1 LSFNS
6 ALTERAEITSNLF
19 RVGKLRSILTSR
31 KFNRAMPWIAGLVL
45 AIGVAAFVQSR
56 TDTGPAKETFEKGAP
71 TDLSK
76 QPKSVRFPNE
86 ARQAAVTFLQTAVA
100 RKNLA
105 KAWTVAGPGIKGG
118 QTYKDWLKGE
128 IAVVP
133 YPGASM
139 DKAPIKVDWSYP
151 NSVGLSIALL
161 PRKGTGEKPQV
172 FNMELKKA
180 GKRWVVDSWVPY
192 APPAVPDAMN

>member
-1 LSFNS
+1 
-6 ALTERAEITSNLF
+6 
-19 RVGKLRSILTSR
+19 LRSTLTSR

-71 TDLSK
+71 TDLSR
-76 QPKSVRFPNE
+76 QQKSVPVPQE
-86 ARQAAVTFLQTAVA
+86 ARKAAVTFLQTAVA

-105 KAWTVAGPGIKGG
+105 KAWTVAGPGIRGG
-118 QTYKDWLKGE
+118 QSYQSWLKGD
-128 IAVVP
+128 ISVVP
-133 YPGASM
+133 YPGESM

-161 PRKGTGEKPQV
+161 PKQGTGEKPQV
-172 FNMELKKA
+172 FNMELKRA

-192 APPAVPDAMN
+192 APPAVPADLNQ